1 MVGDGAVFNFNIA
14 SGQIFNNNI
23 ASGVIFNTN
32 LGSGSVTSGAIAS
45 GQIGSFHLAD
55 NSVRS
60 GNIASGQVGGFHI
73 SSGTFSSGVIASG
86 IIGGFHLSSGAL
98 ASGQIGSGQIGT
110 FHLASSSII
119 GANIGSGQIDTVHIS
134 PTAVALNAY
143 RLMTT
148 AFNAGEFISGIK
160 SVCMGS
166 GGVILLAQCGSGLRL
181 PAIGVTMSGAL
192 SGTACSVVS
201 YGRIFSAASGMIA
214 SGFEGNLL
222 YVGSGGIVVNRSGFT
237 IGGVLSAPGLSGD
250 MQQSIGVYVSG
261 GMFVMPNLCVSRSGF
276 ANNLPYDV

>member
-1 MVGDGAVFNFNIA
+1 
-14 SGQIFNNNI
+14 
-23 ASGVIFNTN
+23 
-32 LGSGSVTSGAIAS
+32 
-45 GQIGSFHLAD
+45 
-55 NSVRS
+55 
-60 GNIASGQVGGFHI
+60 
-73 SSGTFSSGVIASG
+73 
-86 IIGGFHLSSGAL
+86 
-98 ASGQIGSGQIGT
+98 
-110 FHLASSSII
+110 
-119 GANIGSGQIDTVHIS
+119 
-134 PTAVALNAY
+134 
-143 RLMTT
+143 
-148 AFNAGEFISGIK
+148 
-160 SVCMGS
+160 
-166 GGVILLAQCGSGLRL
+166 
-181 PAIGVTMSGAL
+181 MSGAL